1 VRSGAPARSGR
12 SGLDIREVPFTDQ
25 DVQRLSADAQAYYV
39 ALYGGPDSAPV
50 DPADF
55 CPPRGAFF
63 VGYDDLGARAM
74 GGWRFYRGPLGNETD
89 RPAEIK
95 RMWVD
100 PAARRS
106 GHGRALLA
114 RIEAS
119 AAAAGADAL
128 VLETGSPQYGAI
140 AMYRAAGYTDVPRFG
155 HYAHVAGA
163 VHLGK
168 RLIPPV

>member
-1 VRSGAPARSGR
+1 VTRGAPAHSSR
-12 SGLDIREVPFTDQ
+12 SGLDIRAVPFSD
-25 DVQRLSADAQAYYV
+25 DHVQRLSADAQAYYV
-39 ALYGGPDSAPV
+39 GLYGGPDSAPV

-55 CPPRGAFF
+55 SPPDGAFF
-63 VGYDDLGARAM
+63 IGYDDAGAKAI
-74 GGWRFYRGPLGNETD
+74 GGWRFYRGRLGIEAH

-100 PAARRS
+100 PAARRC

-114 RIEAS
+114 HIEAS

-128 VLETGSPQYGAI
+128 VLETGSPQHDAI
-140 AMYRAAGYTDVPRFG
+140 AMYREAGYTDVPRFG
-155 HYAHVAGA
+155 HYARVPGA

-168 RLIPPV
+168 RLFPPA